1 MSVRAAAGADA
12 ALLTLELGRPV
23 GDACERNPRV
33 AASHRFLFPLLFFY
47 RRLQRQ
53 AEPIAFAHGL
63 ELWG

>member
-1 MSVRAAAGADA
+1 LADPS
-12 ALLTLELGRPV
+12 G
-23 GDACERNPRV
+23 GACERNPRV

-63 ELWG
+63 GLWG